1 MMPGISEE
9 CNQLGIDESEGEAWP
24 NRDTSETG
32 AEEMTDEEIIGVV
45 VQGDDDSEE
54 EEEEDNITQ
63 PTVTHTEAEA
73 AFSICMSWL
82 EQQDKATPMNLML
95 LCDLHLLS
103 SSKKYNSL
111 KQRTITDYFK
121 PA

>member
-1 MMPGISEE
+1 MASTSRKRKRCVLSIEE
-9 CNQLGIDESEGEAWP
+9 NLNIIKKIDQGCSLLSIATEF
-24 NRDTSETG
+24 
-32 AEEMTDEEIIGVV
+32 GVGKTTV
-45 VQGDDDSEE
+45 YEE

-73 AFSICMSWL
+73 AFSICLSWL
-82 EQQDKATPMNLML
+82 EQQAKATPMNLML
-95 LCDLHLLS
+95 LRDLHLLS